1 MYVKVKPLFFKR
13 LRRVLIPVS
22 ARAPRSGVPV
32 SYVQQILLNQF
43 QANIS
48 HVEVARIVR
57 QAFPEARHR
66 MDHATKTY
74 VYDGI
79 AFAPVSVGAIAQST
93 DASDLR
99 NHPSPYASKIR
110 IRRRGVHVQSA
121 CLTCRSHKEKSTR
134 FESSKR
140 NLSNSSEA
148 TCLKRLCGDAN
159 QLAISRN
166 DSVVRDGTFAGV
178 RLLFSWSRACFVAR
192 FTPFFRERHRRH
204 DASSKPS
211 FVWHLASAGQ
221 RESRRGG

>member
-1 MYVKVKPLFFKR
+1 M
-13 LRRVLIPVS
+13 
-22 ARAPRSGVPV
+22 
-32 SYVQQILLNQF
+32 
-43 QANIS
+43 
-48 HVEVARIVR
+48 R

-74 VYDGI
+74 VYVGI

-110 IRRRGVHVQSA
+110 IRTRGVHVQSA
-121 CLTCRSHKEKSTR
+121 CLTCRSHREKSTR